1 MRKKKVKQPAYLHN
15 QEEFKAYNWCI
26 NNGIYI
32 SPFCKENYATWYIDI
47 EINGKR
53 NRSPKYYNE
62 RELWEVIFNYY
73 KYYYNKYANKI

>member
-47 EINGKR
+47 EIN
-53 NRSPKYYNE
+53 
-62 RELWEVIFNYY
+62 
-73 KYYYNKYANKI
+73 KIDVPIQQEALEKSLINITEIATNHIDS